1 MTYLDAALCIA
12 LAARIHRDPARV
24 RATAKKC
31 LKRMPRAQHGAL
43 PLIASSRDPL
53 AVVEHMLENLE

>member
-24 RATAKKC
+24 RATVKKC

-43 PLIASSRDPL
+43 P
-53 AVVEHMLENLE
+53 